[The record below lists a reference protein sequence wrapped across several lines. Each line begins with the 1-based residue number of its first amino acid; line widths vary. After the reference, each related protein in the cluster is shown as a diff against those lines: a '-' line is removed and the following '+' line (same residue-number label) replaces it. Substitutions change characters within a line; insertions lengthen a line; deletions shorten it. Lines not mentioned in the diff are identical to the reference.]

1 MFRLARTSTQARSRK
16 AIGAALVILVTATTL
31 AITFSTQK
39 ALADESATKLQTT
52 TIGTTPI
59 STTASTQGLVSCMTL
74 EQKVGQVIF
83 AHASKKGELARIARQ
98 QYGGY
103 LLFASDFKGT
113 TKKKLKKRLAKLQNA
128 SATPMLVAVDEE
140 GGSVVRASYY
150 KKFRKSRFKSP
161 SALRKKGGY
170 KAVRKDAL
178 TKSSFL
184 KGLGINT
191 NFAPVVDVP
200 YKKRNYIYKRAYSTK
215 ANQVARYSEV
225 VVEAMNTRGVVGAL
239 KHFPGYGGNGDT
251 HGKVVRDKRGL
262 ATFQGRDLLPF
273 QSGINAGC
281 PMIMVSHNIVWAFD
295 RERPA
300 SISAPVHDY
309 LRGAMGFNGVI
320 VTDSLGMKGV
330 RRFASSD
337 GELAVQAFLAG
348 NDMLCT
354 PYPEKAY
361 DALLAAVKSGRI
373 SEKRLDESVQRILAL
388 KMRYGIMNV
397 G

>member
-1 MFRLARTSTQARSRK
+1 MFRLARTSTQALSRK
-16 AIGAALVILVTATTL
+16 AVGAALVVLVTATTL

-83 AHASKKGELARIARQ
+83 AHANKSGELTRVARH
-98 QYGGY
+98 QYGGC
-103 LLFASDFKGT
+103 LLFARDFKGT
-113 TKKKLKKRLAKLQNA
+113 TKKKLKKRLAKLQSV
-128 SATPMLVAVDEE
+128 SAVPMLIGVDEE
-140 GGSVVRASYY
+140 GGNVVRASCY
-150 KKFRKSRFKSP
+150 KAFRKSRFKSP
-161 SALRKKGGY
+161 SALRKRGGY
-170 KAVRKDAL
+170 KAVKKDAL

-200 YKKRNYIYKRAYSTK
+200 YKSRNYIYKRAYSTK
-215 ANQVARYSEV
+215 VKQVMRYSETV
-225 VVEAMNTRGVVGAL
+225 VKAMNSRGLVSAL

-251 HGKVVRDKRGL
+251 HGRIVIDMRAL
-262 ATFQGRDLLPF
+262 STFQSRDLLPF

-281 PMIMVSHNIVWAFD
+281 PMIMMSHNVVFAFD
-295 RERPA
+295 RGKPA
-300 SISAPVHDY
+300 SISAPAHDY
-309 LRGAMGFNGVI
+309 LRGVMGFNGVI
-320 VTDSLGMKGV
+320 ITDSLGMNGV
-330 RRFASSD
+330 RRFAPSA

-354 PYPEKAY
+354 PYPEKMY

-373 SEKRLDESVQRILAL
+373 SEKRLDESVRRILAL